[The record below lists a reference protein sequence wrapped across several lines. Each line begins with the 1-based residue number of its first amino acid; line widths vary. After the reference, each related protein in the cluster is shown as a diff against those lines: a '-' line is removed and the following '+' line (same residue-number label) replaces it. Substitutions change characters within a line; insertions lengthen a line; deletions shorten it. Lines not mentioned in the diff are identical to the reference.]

1 MKDKKIIAEKYIVEG
16 RLGSGGEGVAFLV
29 KLVKDKDKKDTDTEP
44 KYLVAKVIEYDEAHL
59 ESKDY
64 PKDEEFEKK
73 LKRKI
78 DLFEKIQLIKHPYIL
93 ECITSGKGSIEK
105 NNIIKKIRNYF
116 IFEYAQRGDLWK
128 IIAITGGFGERCG
141 KFIFKKILLGVQKLH
156 SSGIYHRDLKVDNI
170 FLDNDYNPKISD
182 FGLCTDLKG
191 KLKKGVGTKNH
202 KPPQMFLVGGEYT
215 GEKADIFS
223 LGCVL
228 FSIVVGG
235 NWFSR
240 AHKKDDL
247 YYYIINKESDKYF
260 EKLSSNN
267 IQVESLTKDFKD
279 LYISMIAYEE
289 EERPQSI
296 DQILEDKWF
305 KEIDGLND
313 EKQKELEDEV
323 KKKFI
328 EKEEK
333 VKEFLK
339 PDPNKL
345 KFLETFL
352 SKSENKGNSNDEI
365 EYYYFSK
372 NSTPKEKKIQYEI
385 KNYIKI
391 KGNFNYYYFMNLF
404 VNKIK
409 EKCKEKN
416 EECTIS
422 NITENYKCDIIF
434 KVENEN
440 EENKDVDEDE
450 NEDENEN
457 EIDEEK
463 KENKCVIQLKLYQ
476 TGCEEYLIRF
486 LKEYGE
492 LSMYYNKVI
501 QIISLGKQLIAKLN
515 NN

>member
-1 MKDKKIIAEKYIVEG
+1 
-16 RLGSGGEGVAFLV
+16 
-29 KLVKDKDKKDTDTEP
+29 
-44 KYLVAKVIEYDEAHL
+44 
-59 ESKDY
+59 
-64 PKDEEFEKK
+64 
-73 LKRKI
+73 
-78 DLFEKIQLIKHPYIL
+78 
-93 ECITSGKGSIEK
+93 
-105 NNIIKKIRNYF
+105 
-116 IFEYAQRGDLWK
+116 
-128 IIAITGGFGERCG
+128 
-141 KFIFKKILLGVQKLH
+141 
-156 SSGIYHRDLKVDNI
+156 
-170 FLDNDYNPKISD
+170 
-182 FGLCTDLKG
+182 
-191 KLKKGVGTKNH
+191 
-202 KPPQMFLVGGEYT
+202 
-215 GEKADIFS
+215 
-223 LGCVL
+223 
-228 FSIVVGG
+228 
-235 NWFSR
+235 
-240 AHKKDDL
+240 
-247 YYYIINKESDKYF
+247 
-260 EKLSSNN
+260 
-267 IQVESLTKDFKD
+267 
-279 LYISMIAYEE
+279 MIAYEE

-296 DQILEDKWF
+296 AQILEDKWF

-476 TGCEEYLIRF
+476 TGCEEYIIRF